1 MLPFSL
7 EKQSSHLVASEQV
20 SMICFF
26 FKKKEIRK
34 IKKSE
39 RFRSIDLMSAKHTL
53 TEDGPDSAE
62 SGNETALYER

>member
-1 MLPFSL
+1 VLPFSL

-20 SMICFF
+20 SSICFF
-26 FKKKEIRK
+26 LKKEIRK

-53 TEDGPDSAE
+53 TEDGRDSVE